1 MSKTICRPVKRSTD
15 LYPISR
21 YFLGKWISLYSV
33 LNFETVSGFQVSILE
48 SVERVL
54 TGVVNPISPQWSDP
68 ELIWCLLPRTRM
80 NVLDTKNCWVAKD
93 CWRGEHVERTGP
105 TNRERPKTLSWIVV
119 DVVFLMADPLVV
131 INTFIIHI
139 GHNSVSGFW
148 NLMSSQCWQSNYIRI
163 TYMWCAV
170 KVTLA
175 SARLCRTAFP
185 QWILDFKSY
194 ASTDSPT
201 KQEQNKTH
209 MQQHATWETGTYL
222 KQVLTVFISSY

>member
-93 CWRGEHVERTGP
+93 CWREEHVKRTWP
-105 TNRERPKTLSWIVV
+105 TNRERPKKLSWIVV

-148 NLMSSQCWQSNYIRI
+148 FLM
-163 TYMWCAV
+163 
-170 KVTLA
+170 
-175 SARLCRTAFP
+175 
-185 QWILDFKSY
+185 
-194 ASTDSPT
+194 
-201 KQEQNKTH
+201 
-209 MQQHATWETGTYL
+209 
-222 KQVLTVFISSY
+222 